1 MAPTPSAESPPSP
14 LADFFWIAGVD
25 GPEILDIFSKLGEEY
40 HANHTQSMPVTDT
53 IQEDAD
59 AEEAAHP
66 RSGPSQP
73 SSKRNSYQLLPKPS
87 DETRLS
93 YRSMGSAET
102 PSNRSSMTIKGSQSP
117 NGLSFLS
124 DGDFDKALIKFAAE
138 RDSFLSDLSLSAGA
152 VVSSNRP
159 KPRPKTQKIVA
170 EEVNPLKSSIGSV
183 RRHMSFRDM
192 NSMKRQPSLA
202 RQASIRTS
210 RRLSNYNSVIPV
222 PQPLDVSPNMHPLK
236 RKFEPVLL
244 DRYPPKGVIDETKQ
258 RGNFPD
264 YVPMFA
270 FPNDINIVSSDQR
283 PRSTWHGFAMTSGD
297 GSKLYG
303 VCVTI
308 WIPLHHKTAEEL
320 EKRCEEWR
328 RDNMTDEER
337 ELAASLGER
346 LALERA
352 KLSRLL
358 SQLPS
363 VPSGSASRD
372 QLEDD
377 ISSVEEKIGLMAD
390 LLRPVRLGAATKID
404 GLTDGDTGFWIPRAY
419 GILGKDGSMTSF
431 WKEWLR
437 AVVVPMTDGAV
448 QRVPASSPRV
458 GRWQPLE
465 RYVVNLCTEAFSPLF
480 SKTQVEISVRELR
493 LFARKE
499 AINELPGSRNTD
511 LYALF
516 RALSISNIIIL
527 FEYVLAESRIILLS
541 SHAAM
546 LYLAS
551 KALVDLLFPF
561 QWTGV
566 FIPILPARLIQALE
580 APCPYI
586 VGIERRY
593 DKAELPSD
601 DFVLV
606 DLDQN
611 EIESTARPTPLPRHH
626 RRKLQSLLQLAAPL
640 HHRYGVHPGAPAY
653 AIETYPFDS
662 FPGENQS
669 IFSPRAPPTQL
680 SKYVSVNSTAFGQ
693 DPSTSPA
700 PPIFNVFLNSRNDVA
715 FSRGYDRP
723 TTGVTS
729 KAGTPPSPKASGDS
743 SPTSSKFPPLPPT
756 PISRNDSGFALQSSL
771 REKRSGHFD
780 ASSRR
785 SSSFGDRKHG
795 IPRRPSAPFLSH
807 VSNLSVSTVNTDT
820 GTSVYA
826 PSIYAQS
833 TVAASTIMPNSSQQ
847 PLRNP
852 VGTTLIEGHS
862 LQLQQWDANKVPC
875 SICDEKAEEG
885 MYKCSGCATIVHT
898 RCASLITLV
907 CPVAFSAEQVR
918 AAFVRCFASLLYT
931 YKKFLRP
938 ATGDKKKAGMHYTFN
953 MDAFLKSL
961 PHEHAEYMTILQ
973 QTQGFNEF
981 IRERE
986 QSSLSSR
993 DPRITLFDEIILS
1006 KRNRGRTSIFSG
1018 RMTTNFLSDTSD
1030 HLWRSASATSIPSS
1044 RHQTNHSNDWKTTV
1058 ARAPAKLDP
1067 NYMKEPRMIQGAP
1080 RISKTTN
1087 NARRKP
1093 VPRLPNDNGG
1103 SPP

>member
-1 MAPTPSAESPPSP
+1 MAPSPSAESLPGP

-40 HANHTQSMPVTDT
+40 KANHSQSLPVTDT

-59 AEEAAHP
+59 AEEAIHS
-66 RSGPSQP
+66 RSGSPQP
-73 SSKRNSYQLLPKPS
+73 SSKRNSSQWLPKPS
-87 DETRLS
+87 DEARLS
-93 YRSMGSAET
+93 YRSMASET

-117 NGLSFLS
+117 NGLSLLS
-124 DGDFDKALIKFAAE
+124 DGDFDKALLKFAAE

-152 VVSSNRP
+152 VVANNRP
-159 KPRPKTQKIVA
+159 KPRPRTQKIVA

-192 NSMKRQPSLA
+192 SSMKRQPSLA
-202 RQASIRTS
+202 RQSSVRTS

-244 DRYPPKGVIDETKQ
+244 DRYPPKGVPDETKQ
-258 RGNFPD
+258 RGTFPD

-297 GSKLYG
+297 GSKLHG

-308 WIPLHHKTAEEL
+308 WIPLNHRAAEEL

-328 RDNMTDEER
+328 RVNMTDEER

-346 LALERA
+346 LAMERA

-358 SQLPS
+358 AQLPS

-372 QLEDD
+372 QLEDE

-437 AVVVPMTDGAV
+437 AVIVPMTDGAV
-448 QRVPASSPRV
+448 QRVPASSPKV

-465 RYVVNLCTEAFSPLF
+465 RYVVNLCTEAFSPLS
-480 SKTQVEISVRELR
+480 SKTQVEIAVRELR

-516 RALSISNIIIL
+516 RSLSISNIIIL
-527 FEYVLAESRIILLS
+527 FEYILVESRIILLS

-546 LYLAS
+546 LHLAS

-593 DKAELPSD
+593 EKAELPSD

-626 RRKLQSLLQLAAPL
+626 RRKLQSLLQMAAPL
-640 HHRYGVHPGAPAY
+640 HNRYGVHPGAPSY

-680 SKYVSVNSTAFGQ
+680 AKYVSVNSTAFGQ
-693 DPSTSPA
+693 DPSVSPTS
-700 PPIFNVFLNSRNDVA
+700 PIFNVFLNARNDVA
-715 FSRGYDRP
+715 FSRGHDRP
-723 TTGVTS
+723 TTSSTS
-729 KAGTPPSPKASGDS
+729 KAGTPPSPKASGSS
-743 SPTSSKFPPLPPT
+743 SPTSNKFPTLPPT

-780 ASSRR
+780 AGSRR
-785 SSSFGDRKHG
+785 SSSFGDRKPS

-807 VSNLSVSTVNTDT
+807 TSSLSISTINTDN

-852 VGTTLIEGHS
+852 AGTTMVEGHC
-862 LQLQQWDANKVPC
+862 LQLQPWDDRTPC

-885 MYKCSGCATIVHT
+885 MYKCSSCSTIVHT
-898 RCASLITLV
+898 RCASQITLV
-907 CPVAFSAEQVR
+907 CPAAFNPEQVR

-938 ATGDKKKAGMHYTFN
+938 ATGDKKKAGMSYTFN

-981 IRERE
+981 ISERE

-993 DPRITLFDEIILS
+993 DPRVTLFDEIILS

-1030 HLWRSASATSIPSS
+1030 HLWRSASATYIPSS
-1044 RHQTNHSNDWKTTV
+1044 LHQATNSNDWKSAV

-1067 NYMKEPRMIQGAP
+1067 NHMEEPRMIQGAT

-1087 NARRKP
+1087 NVRRKP
-1093 VPRLPNDNGG
+1093 VPKFQNDNVGW
-1103 SPP
+1103 PP

>member
-1 MAPTPSAESPPSP
+1 MAPSPSAESLPGP

-40 HANHTQSMPVTDT
+40 KANHSQSLPVTDT

-59 AEEAAHP
+59 AEEAIHS
-66 RSGPSQP
+66 RSGSPQP
-73 SSKRNSYQLLPKPS
+73 SSKRNSSQWLPKPS
-87 DETRLS
+87 DEARLS
-93 YRSMGSAET
+93 YRSMASET

-117 NGLSFLS
+117 NGLSLLS
-124 DGDFDKALIKFAAE
+124 DGDFDKALLKFAAE

-152 VVSSNRP
+152 VVANNRP
-159 KPRPKTQKIVA
+159 KPRPRTQKIVA

-192 NSMKRQPSLA
+192 SSMKRQPSLA
-202 RQASIRTS
+202 RQSSVRTS

-244 DRYPPKGVIDETKQ
+244 DRYPPKGVPDETKQ
-258 RGNFPD
+258 RGTFPD

-297 GSKLYG
+297 GSKLHG

-308 WIPLHHKTAEEL
+308 WIPLNHRAAEEL

-328 RDNMTDEER
+328 RVNMTDEER

-346 LALERA
+346 LAMERR
-352 KLSRLL
+352 SYPGYLL
-358 SQLPS
+358 SCLHARI
-363 VPSGSASRD
+363 AS
-372 QLEDD
+372 
-377 ISSVEEKIGLMAD
+377 
-390 LLRPVRLGAATKID
+390 
-404 GLTDGDTGFWIPRAY
+404 
-419 GILGKDGSMTSF
+419 
-431 WKEWLR
+431 
-437 AVVVPMTDGAV
+437 
-448 QRVPASSPRV
+448 
-458 GRWQPLE
+458 
-465 RYVVNLCTEAFSPLF
+465 
-480 SKTQVEISVRELR
+480 
-493 LFARKE
+493 FARKE

-516 RALSISNIIIL
+516 RSLSISNIIIL
-527 FEYVLAESRIILLS
+527 FEYILVESRIILLS

-546 LYLAS
+546 LHLAS

-593 DKAELPSD
+593 EKAELPSD

-626 RRKLQSLLQLAAPL
+626 RRKLQSLLQMAAPL
-640 HHRYGVHPGAPAY
+640 HNRYGVHPGAPSY

-680 SKYVSVNSTAFGQ
+680 AKYVSVNSTAFGQ
-693 DPSTSPA
+693 DPSVSPTS
-700 PPIFNVFLNSRNDVA
+700 PIFNVFLNARNDVA
-715 FSRGYDRP
+715 FSRGHDRP
-723 TTGVTS
+723 TTSSTS
-729 KAGTPPSPKASGDS
+729 KAGTPPSPKASGSS
-743 SPTSSKFPPLPPT
+743 SPTSNKFPTLPPT

-780 ASSRR
+780 AGSRR
-785 SSSFGDRKHG
+785 SSSFGDRKPS

-807 VSNLSVSTVNTDT
+807 TSSLSISTINTDN

-852 VGTTLIEGHS
+852 AGTTMVEGHC
-862 LQLQQWDANKVPC
+862 LQLQPWDDRTPC

-885 MYKCSGCATIVHT
+885 MYKCSSCSTIVHT
-898 RCASLITLV
+898 RCASQITLV
-907 CPVAFSAEQVR
+907 CPAAFNPEQVR

-938 ATGDKKKAGMHYTFN
+938 ATGDKKKAGMSYTFN

-981 IRERE
+981 ISERE

-993 DPRITLFDEIILS
+993 DPRVTLFDEIILS

-1030 HLWRSASATSIPSS
+1030 HLWRSASATYIPSS
-1044 RHQTNHSNDWKTTV
+1044 LHQATNSNDWKSAV

-1067 NYMKEPRMIQGAP
+1067 NHMEEPRMIQGAT

-1093 VPRLPNDNGG
+1093 VPKFQNDNVGW
-1103 SPP
+1103 PP

>member
-1 MAPTPSAESPPSP
+1 MAPLPAAELHASP

-25 GPEILDIFSKLGEEY
+25 GAEIFDIFSKLGEEY
-40 HANHTQSMPVTDT
+40 HASHAQPLPVTDT

-59 AEEAAHP
+59 AEEESLP
-66 RSGPSQP
+66 SGEFSQP
-73 SSKRNSYQLLPKPS
+73 TSKRNSCLWLPKPS
-87 DETRLS
+87 DEARLS
-93 YRSMGSAET
+93 LRSVSSET
-102 PSNRSSMTIKGSQSP
+102 PSNWSSMTIKGSQSP
-117 NGLSFLS
+117 NGVSLLS
-124 DGDFDKALIKFAAE
+124 DGDFDRALLKFAAE

-152 VVSSNRP
+152 SVSNNRP
-159 KPRPKTQKIVA
+159 KPRPKTQRIVA
-170 EEVNPLKSSIGSV
+170 EEINTLKSGIGSV

-192 NSMKRQPSLA
+192 NSMKRQPSIA

-244 DRYPPKGVIDETKQ
+244 DRYPPKGVPDDTKR
-258 RGNFPD
+258 RGSFPD

-283 PRSTWHGFAMTSGD
+283 PRSSWHGFAMTSGD

-308 WIPLHHKTAEEL
+308 WIPLSHKAAEEL

-346 LALERA
+346 LAMERA
-352 KLSRLL
+352 RLSRLL
-358 SQLPS
+358 AQLPS

-372 QLEDD
+372 QLEDE

-437 AVVVPMTDGAV
+437 AVVVPMTDGAI

-465 RYVVNLCTEAFSPLF
+465 RYIVNLCTEAFSPLS
-480 SKTQVEISVRELR
+480 SKTQVELSVRELR

-499 AINELPGSRNTD
+499 ADNELPGSRNTD

-516 RALSISNIIIL
+516 RCLSISNIIIL

-546 LYLAS
+546 LHLAS

-566 FIPILPARLIQALE
+566 FIPILPARLIQVLE

-593 DKAELPSD
+593 EKAELPSD

-640 HHRYGVHPGAPAY
+640 HHRYGIHPGPPCY

-669 IFSPRAPPTQL
+669 IFSPRAMSTQL
-680 SKYVSVNSTAFGQ
+680 DKYVSLNSTAFGQ
-693 DPSTSPA
+693 DATVI
-700 PPIFNVFLNSRNDVA
+700 PPPPNFNVFLNARNDVA
-715 FSRGYDRP
+715 LSRGQGRSM
-723 TTGVTS
+723 TSSTS
-729 KAGTPPSPKASGDS
+729 KVCTPPSPKNSGG
-743 SPTSSKFPPLPPT
+743 SPTSTKFSPLPPT
-756 PISRNDSGFALQSSL
+756 PVSRNDSGFALQSSL

-780 ASSRR
+780 AVSRR
-785 SSSFGDRKHG
+785 SYSFGDRRPG
-795 IPRRPSAPFLSH
+795 LPRRPSAPFLGH
-807 VSNLSVSTVNTDT
+807 TSNLSVSTLNTDT

-826 PSIYAQS
+826 ASIYAQS
-833 TVAASTIMPNSSQQ
+833 TLAASTIMPQSSQQ
-847 PLRNP
+847 ALRNP
-852 VGTTLIEGHS
+852 VGSTLVEGHC
-862 LQLQQWDANKVPC
+862 LQLQPWDDKTSC

-885 MYKCSGCATIVHT
+885 MYKCSACGTIVHT
-898 RCASLITLV
+898 RCASQISLV
-907 CPVAFSAEQVR
+907 CPVAFYPEQVR

-931 YKKFLRP
+931 YKKFLQP
-938 ATGDKKKAGMHYTFN
+938 ASGDKKKAGLTYDFN

-961 PHEHAEYMTILQ
+961 PHEHAEYMTVLQ
-973 QTQGFNEF
+973 QTQAFNEF
-981 IRERE
+981 ISERERATP
-986 QSSLSSR
+986 SSK

-1006 KRNRGRTSIFSG
+1006 KRNRGRTSVFSG

-1030 HLWRSASATSIPSS
+1030 HLWWSASATAPPSS
-1044 RHQTNHSNDWKTTV
+1044 RHQPTYPSDWKNIVTRT
-1058 ARAPAKLDP
+1058 PAKLDP
-1067 NYMKEPRMIQGAP
+1067 NYMKEPRMIQGEP
-1080 RISKTTN
+1080 RINKTAN

-1093 VPRLPNDNGG
+1093 VATVPNA
-1103 SPP
+1103 